1 MSECADVQIRQT
13 IESSKG
19 RISWVT
25 DEAANRLRASGALL
39 STGEE
44 HFIPRHVA
52 YTSRDLERFLAEY
65 QCFAERFRS
74 RCLLRGQSCDYFDDH
89 GDLYVQPC
97 AFRTPK
103 LRKLFAWIPG
113 GSRLDEQL
121 SLWDTILSSVGID
134 VDSRVKHKL
143 RLENGGKVFLEA
155 RDAAVR
161 IASNPQL
168 GAILQHYG
176 FPTPHLDVTSSAA
189 VALYFALHKAT
200 KTRAGLLFKPVE
212 TKQLDSISLI
222 EPFPSIHVYFSSDHL
237 DMGAECIDLCSLPD
251 LVKVARRPTA
261 QHAYSHMRRSRSRFI
276 D

>member
-1 MSECADVQIRQT
+1 MRKCAGVQVRKT

-25 DEAANRLRASGALL
+25 EEAANRLRASGALL

-52 YTSRDLERFLAEY
+52 HTPRDLETFLAEY
-65 QCFAERFRS
+65 QCFAGRFAS
-74 RCLLRGQSCDYFDDH
+74 RCLLRGQNCDYLDDD
-89 GDLYVQPC
+89 GNLCVEPS

-103 LRKLFAWIPG
+103 LRKLFAWVPG
-113 GSRLDEQL
+113 RSRLDEQL
-121 SLWDTILSSVGID
+121 SLWDKILSSVGID

-155 RDAAVR
+155 RHAAVR

-176 FPTPHLDVTSSAA
+176 FPTPHLDVTSSAP

-200 KTRAGLLFKPVE
+200 KAPAGLCFKRVE

-222 EPFPSIHVYFSSDHL
+222 EPFPSIHVVLLERSS
-237 DMGAECIDLCSLPD
+237 
-251 LVKVARRPTA
+251 R
-261 QHAYSHMRRSRSRFI
+261 
-276 D
+276 